1 MQGVLN
7 YILYTSLPKYI
18 SSHLSSPLYYPV
30 VVGGFDVMRCVR
42 KTPFMEALMTSD
54 IDLDFVIRPRH
65 DKNRAE
71 FEKAIKEAD
80 VARNLLANSL
90 VADKPLQ
97 DDIQK
102 RMPGSRLMREQI
114 ADPSGKLVYRLILY
128 HGESRYILMDISLF
142 SSQNSKHFGE
152 YLTTEHP
159 NPIPYILHKQIPFAT
174 CNYVYYDTLRM
185 LSWSKAQLMEP
196 TLTEKSILF
205 YFGKLLKYVMKYSAL
220 HIALKGKSP
229 KHAKLFKESFKIFQE
244 VQKTPN
250 KLRKRLLQL
259 VNSNQL

>member
-42 KTPFMEALMTSD
+42 KTEFMEALMTSD

-65 DKNRAE
+65 DKKREE
-71 FEKAIKEAD
+71 FERAVKEAD

-90 VADKPLQ
+90 VADKSLQ
-97 DDIQK
+97 DEIQK
-102 RMPGSRLMREQI
+102 LMPGSNLMREQI
-114 ADPSGKLVYRLILY
+114 ADLSGKVVYRLILY
-128 HGESRYILMDISLF
+128 HGEARYILMDISLF

-152 YLTTEHP
+152 YINPNP
-159 NPIPYILHKQIPFAT
+159 NPIPYILHKQVPFAT

-205 YFGKLLKYVMKYSAL
+205 YFSKLLKYVMKYSAL

-244 VQKTPN
+244 VQRTPN